1 MKSLFHLFK
10 NSYIAT
16 VFLTL
21 FALKSILVFQRFHSH
36 TEILREQID
45 IDSWEK
51 GRCIMQPQSVTKCNA
66 KV

>member
-1 MKSLFHLFK
+1 MKSFFHLFK

-45 IDSWEK
+45 IDSWGK
-51 GRCIMQPQSVTKCNA
+51 GK
-66 KV
+66 

>member
-1 MKSLFHLFK
+1 MKSFFHTSE

-21 FALKSILVFQRFHSH
+21 FAFKSILVFQRFHSH
-36 TEILREQID
+36 TEILQEQID

-51 GRCIMQPQSVTKCNA
+51 GR
-66 KV
+66 

>member
-1 MKSLFHLFK
+1 MKSFFHLFE

-21 FALKSILVFQRFHSH
+21 FALIKSILVFQRFHSH

-51 GRCIMQPQSVTKCNA
+51 GR
-66 KV
+66 